1 MLDASGLTWFLPDLD
16 YGFDN
21 HNDYLHQRQNQN
33 NDMSFTH
40 LLSSRKA
47 WTMWRAEPEVHND
60 SKRQIIMRYSKRR
73 TFGALLPIRPS
84 SRGQTLPPVCAG
96 GFVLS
101 LARPAM
107 QSFQQGKF
115 CRSGGFVL

>member
-1 MLDASGLTWFLPDLD
+1 MPEAPRLTWFLPDLD
-16 YGFDN
+16 DGFDN
-21 HNDYLHQRQNQN
+21 RNENLRQRQNQN
-33 NDMSFTH
+33 NDMSLAH
-40 LLSSRKA
+40 LLSSRRA
-47 WTMWRAEPEVHND
+47 WTKERAEPEVHNY
-60 SKRQIIMRYSKRR
+60 SKKQIIMRYSKRR

-107 QSFQQGKF
+107 QSFQQREF
-115 CRSGGFVL
+115 VRTAIFVL

>member
-1 MLDASGLTWFLPDLD
+1 MLGAPGLTWFLLDLD
-16 YGFDN
+16 DGFDN
-21 HNDYLHQRQNQN
+21 RNDYLRQSQNQN

-40 LLSSRKA
+40 LLSSRRA
-47 WTMWRAEPEVHND
+47 WTKGRAEPEVHNY
-60 SKRQIIMRYSKRR
+60 SKKQIIMRYSKRR

-84 SRGQTLPPVCAG
+84 SRGQTLPPVLAG

-107 QSFQQGKF
+107 QSFQQREF
-115 CRSGGFVL
+115 VRTAIFVL